1 MKAKFQQKII
11 LNYIMVNPKE
21 NLNIVFKTT
30 FQNTG
35 NETELSK
42 YTWQLKDESKN
53 YNIRWKIFM
62 YARPYKCDTRRLR
75 SVPKR
80 EICHFACRS
89 GIFTKQEN

>member
-11 LNYIMVNPKE
+11 LNYIMVHTKE
-21 NLNIVFKTT
+21 NLNIVFTTT
-30 FQNTG
+30 FQDRG

-42 YTWQLKDESKN
+42 YTWQLKGESKN

-62 YARPYKCDTRRLR
+62 YAKPYKCDTRRLR

>member
-30 FQNTG
+30 FQDTG

-53 YNIRWKIFM
+53 YNI
-62 YARPYKCDTRRLR
+62 
-75 SVPKR
+75 S
-80 EICHFACRS
+80 
-89 GIFTKQEN
+89 